1 MGKSRFR
8 KGEKWGKNKYA
19 NEMKKE
25 KASDDAYYKEREEL
39 KAKVVELEKEYYQ
52 RYSKDELISLA
63 IGNRDYEGCCV
74 GYWDNEVIRKDIM
87 RLEEKIP
94 LVEKPAINDWIYA
107 STTSTSRDDYTEE
120 EWNFL
125 VNYKAY

>member
-1 MGKSRFR
+1 
-8 KGEKWGKNKYA
+8 
-19 NEMKKE
+19 MKTYE
-25 KASDDAYYKEREEL
+25 QEREEL
-39 KAKVVELEKEYYQ
+39 KAKVVELERKYYQ

-74 GYWDNEVIRKDIM
+74 GYCDNEVIRRDIM

>member
-25 KASDDAYYKEREEL
+25 KASEDAYKKEREEL
-39 KAKVVELEKEYYQ
+39 KAKVVELEREYYQ
-52 RYSKDELISLA
+52 RYTKDELISLA
-63 IGNRDYEGCCV
+63 IGNYDYEGCCV
-74 GYWDNEVIRKDIM
+74 GYWDNEEIRELVTKLEKDI
-87 RLEEKIP
+87 P
-94 LVEKPAINDWIYA
+94 LYDLPSVNDWLYA
-107 STTSTSRDDYTEE
+107 DTTKTSKDDFTED

-125 VNYKAY
+125 VKYQSY